1 MNWQPFWEWW
11 VSMVPDPEPEPE
23 PVPVPAPTPE
33 PVAPQADEAELQHK
47 AHQLS
52 KEWNKLSRKIDRVT
66 GRGYRW
72 S

>member
-1 MNWQPFWEWW
+1 MTKEWQPFWQWYW
-11 VSMVPDPEPEPE
+11 GMVDPASI
-23 PVPVPAPTPE
+23 PVPAPTPE

-52 KEWNKLSRKIDRVT
+52 KEWNKLSRKIDRMT